1 MKFLNR
7 VQSKVYEIVLFM
19 FENFFLCVLIG
30 VGKINVVM
38 FIILYEFGLR
48 KQLDGIFDFSLFKI
62 VYVVFM
68 KVFVVEMV
76 GNFFECLELYGVIV
90 RELIGDVIFL

>member
-1 MKFLNR
+1 M
-7 VQSKVYEIVLFM
+7 VLFI
-19 FENFFLCVLIG
+19 FENIFLCVLIG

-48 KQLDGIFDFSLFKI
+48 KQVDGMFDFSNFKI

-76 GNFFECLELYGVIV
+76 GNFFQCLEFYGVFV
-90 RELIGDVIFL
+90 KELIGDVIFLRG